1 MNKGTLALSLQ
12 RMNGNDRR
20 DNFRKH
26 EDAEGTQTTDQPAGL
41 CIIGFGS
48 IGWTPERE
56 REEVEWYKECRTPP
70 GCELGKERSKGVSVG
85 VCHSDFRCVARR
97 SREGMRSML
106 TEGATVPCRS
116 RQRPRIQR
124 TETNASASSACR
136 QWRRTP
142 REYPALEAAS
152 HTLRPRSRHFS

>member
-1 MNKGTLALSLQ
+1 MSSHLVQPVPVPRVSALGSIYSSATADRTGLAHHKKETRQAEMNRGTLALSLQ

-56 REEVEWYKECRTPP
+56 REEVGGIRSV
-70 GCELGKERSKGVSVG
+70 ELPQGVS
-85 VCHSDFRCVARR
+85 
-97 SREGMRSML
+97 
-106 TEGATVPCRS
+106 
-116 RQRPRIQR
+116 
-124 TETNASASSACR
+124 
-136 QWRRTP
+136 
-142 REYPALEAAS
+142 
-152 HTLRPRSRHFS
+152 